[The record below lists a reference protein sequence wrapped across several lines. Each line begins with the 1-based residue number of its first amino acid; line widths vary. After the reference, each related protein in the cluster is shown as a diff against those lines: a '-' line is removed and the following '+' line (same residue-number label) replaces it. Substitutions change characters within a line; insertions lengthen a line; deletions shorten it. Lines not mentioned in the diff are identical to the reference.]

1 MRIKEMV
8 RERKKREAERDRGKM
23 VKQRERKEKRQ
34 AENKS
39 KREEREAFD
48 FDFETERE
56 RERATGHWP
65 GSHADHSATEE
76 KIARHLSRGED
87 PGFRI
92 ERVHTETNAAPISAT
107 SAAAVNLVKE
117 RETLGVNG
125 QSWAFA
131 ASKFSQALSV
141 KGNWLCK

>member
-56 RERATGHWP
+56 RERE
-65 GSHADHSATEE
+65 SHGPLARESRRSLCHRRENRPSFITRGRPRVSDRASSHGDERRPHL
-76 KIARHLSRGED
+76 RHLRRRRQPSEGTRNFG
-87 PGFRI
+87 
-92 ERVHTETNAAPISAT
+92 S
-107 SAAAVNLVKE
+107 
-117 RETLGVNG
+117 
-125 QSWAFA
+125 
-131 ASKFSQALSV
+131 
-141 KGNWLCK
+141 